1 MSFLLFRVRAK
12 NATLFAVLRPQARAE
27 ANRAKPG
34 SWAAGQG
41 GPGGIGA
48 RRIKN
53 AGLPFIGAKDLH
65 FLAERNPPEFFATF
79 FTLRK

>member
-12 NATLFAVLRPQARAE
+12 NATSFAVLRPQARAE

-41 GPGGIGA
+41 VRGES
-48 RRIKN
+48 
-53 AGLPFIGAKDLH
+53 
-65 FLAERNPPEFFATF
+65 ERGV
-79 FTLRK
+79 